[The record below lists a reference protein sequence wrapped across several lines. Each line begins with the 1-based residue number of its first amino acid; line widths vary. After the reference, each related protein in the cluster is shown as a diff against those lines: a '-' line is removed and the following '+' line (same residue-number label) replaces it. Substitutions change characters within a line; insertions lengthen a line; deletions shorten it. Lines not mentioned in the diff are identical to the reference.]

1 MTSISIR
8 FTWPSPSVCCT
19 GPSQRATPAANSVTA
34 ARTADRR
41 YPSIPNVS
49 QKTAVSDVILAI
61 VKISPKTGI
70 ENAAKAANIS
80 AAIGG

>member
-1 MTSISIR
+1 M
-8 FTWPSPSVCCT
+8 
-19 GPSQRATPAANSVTA
+19 PAANSVTP

-49 QKTAVSDVILAI
+49 QKTAASDAILAT
-61 VKISPKTGI
+61 VKISPKAGTG
-70 ENAAKAANIS
+70 NAGKAANIS